1 MMKFASQRKSMENGK
16 WKMENKILFFIFH
29 FPFSIMKSLYENDWL
44 YDLVHEKPADSEQ
57 VAFYERQIKN
67 YGSPVLELACGTGNY
82 LVTLSGEETE
92 ISGIDISEEM
102 LHGAQRRAQAKQ
114 SEPNLI
120 NADMREFDLEQEF
133 KLIFIAGNSLQ
144 HLITNADVE
153 SCFASVRKHLAA
165 NGRFIVEVFNP
176 SLDLLIR
183 DPNERYYVGDY
194 RTDQGL
200 ILLTENVLYDAATQ
214 VNHIRWHYRKQS
226 DPQEHTVSF
235 TMRQFFPLELDTLF
249 EKNGFRIESKFGDF
263 DQSDFSSDSPKQIIV
278 ASLMRFESTL

>member
-1 MMKFASQRKSMENGK
+1 MTQN
-16 WKMENKILFFIFH
+16 
-29 FPFSIMKSLYENDWL
+29 LYENDWL

-102 LHGAQRRAQAKQ
+102 LHGAQRRANEKQ
-114 SEPNLI
+114 KETNLI
-120 NADMREFDLEQEF
+120 NADMRDFDLGQEF
-133 KLIFIAGNSLQ
+133 NLIFIAGNSLQ
-144 HLITNADVE
+144 HLDKNEDVE
-153 SCFASVRKHLAA
+153 SCFASVQKHLAP

-176 SLDLLIR
+176 SLQLLTR

-200 ILLTENVLYDAATQ
+200 VLLTENVFYDAATQ
-214 VNHIRWHYRKQS
+214 INHIRWHYRKQS

-235 TMRQFFPLELDTLF
+235 TMRQFFPLELDALF
-249 EKNGFRIESKFGDF
+249 TKNGFHIESKFGDF
-263 DQSDFSSDSPKQIIV
+263 NESDFSSKSPKQIAI
-278 ASLMRFESTL
+278 ASIL